1 MPRHNKPPE
10 VGRLQ
15 TELRR
20 LLSLAWPVVLGQLGS
35 VMMGVE
41 DLIMIGSLG
50 EDAVAAVGAGNLWG
64 FGVLILGMGMLRG
77 IDPVFSQ
84 AHGAGDVPAGAVAL
98 ARGVLLAVLVSL
110 PIMALHFVGGPAL
123 RLLQQPEA
131 IIPAA
136 GTYVGILGLGV
147 LPMLI
152 WSVLAQ
158 FLQGLG
164 KMVLPMVVV
173 LIGNVINILLNWV
186 FIHGGIFGIELGVLG
201 CSVSTVIG
209 RSVTPVLLI
218 VLAWPILKAYRPPA
232 RAVIVQ
238 WEPLKKLLR
247 LGVPVGVQ
255 YGVEVWAFN
264 AAGLMMGWMGTT
276 ALAAHMV
283 ALNITS
289 ISFMIPL
296 GLGIASAT
304 RVGNLLGAG
313 KDWVA
318 SGWLAVGL
326 GAAWMLGCGVV
337 LWLGAEPLVRLYI
350 ADPPVV
356 LLAASLL
363 PIAALFQLFDGVQAV
378 AAGVLRGAGD
388 TTTPALVNLLG
399 FWCLGIPAGYWLGI
413 RGDAGPQGVWV
424 ALVVGLMVVAV
435 LLVARL
441 WQLGRSGG
449 IRV

>member
-1 MPRHNKPPE
+1 MGLLK
-10 VGRLQ
+10 

-20 LLSLAWPVVLGQLGS
+20 LLILAWPVVLGQLGS

-41 DLIMIGSLG
+41 DLIMIGELG
-50 EDAVAAVGAGNLWG
+50 EEAVAAVGAGNLWG

-77 IDPVFSQ
+77 LDPVFSQ
-84 AHGAGDVPAGAVAL
+84 AHGAGDLEAGAAAL
-98 ARGVLLAVLVSL
+98 ARGILLAVLVSI
-110 PIMALHFVGGPAL
+110 PIVALHLLGGPAL
-123 RLLQQPEA
+123 RLLQQPEE

-136 GTYVGILGLGV
+136 GTYVGMLGIGV
-147 LPMLI
+147 LPVLV

-173 LIGNVINILLNWV
+173 LIGNVINVLLNWV
-186 FIHGGIFGIELGVLG
+186 FIHGGIFGIELGVFG
-201 CSVSTVIG
+201 CALSTVIG
-209 RSVTPVLLI
+209 RSVTPVLLL
-218 VLAWPILKAYRPPA
+218 VLAWPILKAYRPPV
-232 RAVIVQ
+232 RAVLLQ
-238 WEPLKKLLR
+238 WAPLKKLLR
-247 LGVPVGVQ
+247 LGIPVGLQ
-255 YGVEVWAFN
+255 YGIEVWAFN
-264 AAGLMMGWMGTT
+264 AAGLMMGWLGTT
-276 ALAAHMV
+276 ALAAHIV

-289 ISFMIPL
+289 ISFMIPF

-313 KDWVA
+313 KDWVT
-318 SGWLAVGL
+318 SGWLSVGV
-326 GAAWMLGCGVV
+326 GAAWMLVCGLV
-337 LWLGAEPLVRLYI
+337 LWLGAEPLVHLYVD
-350 ADPPVV
+350 DPPVA

-388 TTTPALVNLLG
+388 TTTPAMVNLLG

-441 WQLGRSGG
+441 WRLGKSGG
-449 IRV
+449 VRV